1 MQTVKS
7 LVAAILLVTTCSPAL
22 AMDGAAVC
30 LDQRVRKAVAELVG
44 TWSENF
50 AFSKVLIGPDGK
62 FGNIEGP
69 ALMQVGRDGVV
80 CRGTYR
86 LSKASPYGSSY
97 ALAISD
103 VQFQVEIVADRYSIT
118 LINLPLRID
127 TEEASTALINRFT
140 VNQRPYREILDENQ
154 AHLNEGGR

>member
-1 MQTVKS
+1 MLK
-7 LVAAILLVTTCSPAL
+7 VATLLAGALIATTYSPAR
-22 AMDGAAVC
+22 AIDGAAVC
-30 LDQRVRKAVAELVG
+30 VDQRVRKTVAELVG

-50 AFSKVLIGPDGK
+50 AFSKVLIGADGK

-69 ALMQVGRDGVV
+69 ALMHVGRDGVV

-97 ALAISD
+97 ALAISN
-103 VQFQVEIVADRYSIT
+103 VLFQVETIADRYSIK
-118 LINLPLRID
+118 LINLPLRTD

-154 AHLNEGGR
+154 ARLNEGDR